1 MATTTPVVT
10 SGTSRRF
17 SPRRLL
23 TLLLLYALL
32 LYALLLLFAVL
43 CVGPFLW
50 LVSTSLRSG
59 QDILSYPPKLLP
71 NPVFFESYID
81 VWQAQNMPR
90 FLLNTFIISFW
101 GVLANLAMAATA
113 GYALARIYFP
123 GRDIVF
129 FLIVSTLVPPN
140 TLNIVVNF
148 ITLVQLGLTDTFV
161 GVVLPNAVT
170 VFNVFLLRQ
179 AFLSI
184 PRELEDAGRI
194 DGANE
199 FILWWRVMLPL
210 VRPALLTVTILEFV
224 AMWNIYQ
231 WPLIALSDANKF
243 PLSVALSR
251 LTVGELALN
260 FGNIAAATVI
270 SIIPVIL
277 IFLVLQR
284 YFIEGL
290 AGLVKG

>member
-1 MATTTPVVT
+1 MAAST
-10 SGTSRRF
+10 SLQRPRRF
-17 SPRRLL
+17 SPRRFVAL
-23 TLLLLYALL
+23 LL
-32 LYALLLLFAVL
+32 LYALLLLFAGL

-50 LVSTSLRSG
+50 LLSTSLKSG
-59 QDILSYPPKLLP
+59 QNILAYPPQLLP
-71 NPVFFESYID
+71 NPVSFENYID
-81 VWQAQNMPR
+81 VWRAQNMPR
-90 FLLNTFIISFW
+90 FLWNTFLITFW
-101 GVLANLAMAATA
+101 GVLANLAMSATA
-113 GYALARIYFP
+113 GYALARIRFP

-129 FLIVSTLVPPN
+129 FLIVSTLVLPN

-148 ITLVQLGLTDTFV
+148 ITLVQLNLTDTFL

-199 FILWWRVMLPL
+199 FVLWWRIMLPL

-231 WPLIALSDANKF
+231 WPLIVLSDANKF

-251 LTVGELALN
+251 LTVGDLALN

-270 SIIPVIL
+270 SMIPVIL

-284 YFIEGL
+284 FFIEGL
-290 AGLVKG
+290 AGSVKG